1 MDMFI
6 LFFWMAS
13 AVLYFIRLTYHNY
26 LSAKLGRE
34 LSIVSSLLLWLCHKD
49 SYIYPYATKTYKYLH
64 KSVGKMSTSE
74 ISGSKFKCI
83 VIILSKLC
91 QLWPMISFLPME

>member
-34 LSIVSSLLLWLCHKD
+34 LSIVSSLWLCHKD
-49 SYIYPYATKTYKYLH
+49 L
-64 KSVGKMSTSE
+64 
-74 ISGSKFKCI
+74 
-83 VIILSKLC
+83 
-91 QLWPMISFLPME
+91 

>member
-1 MDMFI
+1 MFI

-13 AVLYFIRLTYHNY
+13 AVLYFIRLTYRNY

-49 SYIYPYATKTYKYLH
+49 LYIYPYATNTYKYLH
-64 KSVGKMSTSE
+64 MSVGKMSTNE

-91 QLWPMISFLPME
+91 QLGPMINFLPME